1 MKEKGLQHVNVYE
14 GDTADSL
21 ARKFC
26 REHKISDREKQY
38 KLLKSL
44 EYQIDQHRNPP
55 MEDNY
60 EEAFKEDDREELD
73 PNIKKKVLEI
83 FNEIWYEYDEEEG
96 QIGME
101 RYKQILKFAKRYKR
115 IPDHKNPDKDHF
127 SDKNLE
133 RLFHEEDQV
142 KYSDQDKVDGKIS
155 HRSVM
160 YIAHDIFVK
169 IKREQEDKAARKR
182 ELQEMKRELTNLKQ
196 QQEQYASNDDDSD
209 RQYY

>member
-1 MKEKGLQHVNVYE
+1 M
-14 GDTADSL
+14 

-38 KLLKSL
+38 TLLKSL

-55 MEDNY
+55 MDDNFQD
-60 EEAFKEDDREELD
+60 AFKEDDRNELD

-96 QIGME
+96 QIGMD

-115 IPDHKNPDKDHF
+115 IPDYKNPAKDPF
-127 SDKNLE
+127 SDHNLE
-133 RLFHEEDQV
+133 RLFQEEDNV
-142 KYSDQDKVDGKIS
+142 KYSDQDKIDGKIS

-160 YIAHDIFVK
+160 YIAHDIFVQ
-169 IKREQEDKAARKR
+169 IKSEQEAKVARKR
-182 ELQEMKRELTNLKQ
+182 ELQEMKRELTNLKK
-196 QQEQYASNDDDSD
+196 QQEQYSSD
-209 RQYY
+209 